1 MKKTKTLCIFLC
13 LIIASFTFCSRVE
26 EVATVEVESVSI
38 SPTTLTLTEGESQSL
53 TASVNPN
60 NADIKGISWSSS
72 NTAVAIVSD
81 GKVTAVSAGSA
92 TITAKSDD
100 GGKTATCQVTVNAM
114 LVPVSGVSL
123 DKSSI
128 ELTEG
133 DKVKLSVTITPE
145 NATNKNVT
153 WSSSDE
159 AVAIISDGEITAIK
173 EGNVVV
179 SASVDNFSAMCSVK
193 VNKKIIDVESIT
205 LKTEKKR
212 LKVGE
217 TYAISYEVLPAEAN
231 NYTISFVSGDE
242 SVATINNDG
251 IITAKQTGNT
261 TITVM
266 AENKEVTLTLK
277 VFNSDD
283 VYFGFSRVIG
293 SDYISYLYNN
303 ENKKNELSGFL
314 FNDIYFKGEDM
325 IYVGTEEHRIKN
337 SRTTF
342 ITNGVSEY
350 PQNQVLNANSYLN
363 ASHFDGNHIYTLI
376 SGSSRDSY
384 GIWKDLEKKYDDIL
398 APLRLTPYS
407 DYGIADITTIGDDIY
422 ACGTISEPVDE
433 NTRETYPVIWK
444 NGEIYKKFGPFD
456 VSIFFNKIINA
467 NGKLYILANETIS
480 LYYED
485 ILSVWDENGKCF
497 DVGNTMYASSG
508 KLYYFDN
515 QLYVACVKYLDRY
528 NFKNSVMTVYEK
540 DKELFTI
547 DNVDSSQ
554 FALDYVDGDI
564 YSAIVKKEKKGGNTY
579 YSASLYRGDKEEI
592 QVMSP
597 VMDTLWRCVIKAF
610 RKD

>member
-1 MKKTKTLCIFLC
+1 MKKTNTLCIFLC
-13 LIIASFTFCSRVE
+13 FIIASFTFCSRVE

-38 SPTTLTLTEGESQSL
+38 SPTTLALTEGESQSL

-81 GKVTAVSAGSA
+81 GKVTAVSVGSV

-100 GGKTATCQVTVNAM
+100 GGKTATCQVIVNAM

-159 AVAIISDGEITAIK
+159 AVAIISDGDITAIK
-173 EGNVVV
+173 EGNVLV

-205 LKTEKKR
+205 LKADQKR

-217 TYAISYEVLPAEAN
+217 TYAISYEVLPVEAN

-266 AENKEVTLTLK
+266 AENKEATVTLK

-283 VYFGFSRVIG
+283 VYLGFYREIIG
-293 SDYISYLYNN
+293 DYTSYLYKN
-303 ENKKNELSGFL
+303 ENKIDELFR
-314 FNDIYFKGEDM
+314 FVFDDIYRKGEEM
-325 IYVGTEEHRIKN
+325 IYVGNEN
-337 SRTTF
+337 SRSNVRATI

-350 PQNQVLNANSYLN
+350 PHNVGSKTFSSIN
-363 ASHFDGNHIYTLI
+363 ASHFDGNHIYSLI
-376 SGSSRDSY
+376 HSEEL

-444 NGEIYKKFGPFD
+444 NGEIYKKFGPCNGTIHFR
-456 VSIFFNKIINA
+456 NIINA
-467 NGKLYILANETIS
+467 NGKLYMLAIEYTFRS
-480 LYYED
+480 YED

-497 DVGNTMYASSG
+497 DVGNSMGG

-515 QLYVACVKYLDRY
+515 QLYVANVKYLDRY
-528 NFKNSVMTVYEK
+528 NYKNSVMTVYEK

-547 DNVDSSQ
+547 DGVDPYQ

-564 YSAIVKKEKKGGNTY
+564 YSAIVKKEKKGGNYY

-592 QVMSP
+592 EVMSP
-597 VMDTLWRCVIKAF
+597 VTDRLGNCVIKAF